1 MEGPIEDRLIVRSDS
16 QAWGVGSFRAGWVDV
31 PRGLIQPTGGT
42 VRVGFQQKV
51 RFDYERRQIRP
62 GVPML
67 RDLGVV
73 HVVILACVFVGWTAG
88 LSARAAEPAQLG
100 ASATLAEIEA
110 CASRNLPDAA
120 GVIEFSVEAID
131 RTGEV
136 VLSRAE
142 IRWTKDDEELA
153 RILLR
158 VSEPSKTAGTAL
170 LIMDRESDQP
180 EFFLRLPEIS
190 RVKRVRSKRMRG
202 PVLGTDFSFEDL
214 QRMREPLDRTDLEL
228 IGIAEVDGR
237 SAWLLETI
245 PDEGDDS
252 EYTRVLTYIDQ
263 RHCVPVQV
271 DLFERDD
278 RLRKRLRASQD
289 EIRSV
294 GTANLPHVFTM
305 EDLRRETRTI
315 IRIERF
321 DSTPSLPVE
330 QFTKRA
336 LQESAPAALA
346 R

>member
-1 MEGPIEDRLIVRSDS
+1 MRSKAGYPQS
-16 QAWGVGSFRAGWVDV
+16 EWAEPCTRVSRVLQVAGATVLAVVLVGSSFG
-31 PRGLIQPTGGT
+31 QPT
-42 VRVGFQQKV
+42 
-51 RFDYERRQIRP
+51 
-62 GVPML
+62 
-67 RDLGVV
+67 
-73 HVVILACVFVGWTAG
+73 W
-88 LSARAAEPAQLG
+88 AAEFEAPG

-110 CASRNLPDAA
+110 CASRNLPNAA

-131 RTGEV
+131 RSGAVT
-136 VLSRAE
+136 LSRAE
-142 IRWTKDDEELA
+142 IRWTKDDDELA

-170 LIMDRESDQP
+170 LILDKASDQP

-190 RVKRVRSKRMRG
+190 RVKRVRSKRLRG

-214 QRMREPLDRTDLEL
+214 QRMREPLDRSDLEL
-228 IGIAEVDGR
+228 IGISEVDGH

-245 PDEGDDS
+245 PGEDDSS

-263 RHCVPVQV
+263 QHCVPVQV

-289 EIRSV
+289 EIRRV
-294 GTANLPHVFTM
+294 GTANLPYVFTM

-321 DSTPSLPVE
+321 DSTPHLPVE

-336 LQESAPAALA
+336 LQDPAPAAVA
-346 R
+346 H

>member
-1 MEGPIEDRLIVRSDS
+1 QIGPGWCILRVV
-16 QAWGVGSFRAGWVDV
+16 QVGV
-31 PRGLIQPTGGT
+31 
-42 VRVGFQQKV
+42 
-51 RFDYERRQIRP
+51 
-62 GVPML
+62 
-67 RDLGVV
+67 
-73 HVVILACVFVGWTAG
+73 LACVLAGWTPG
-88 LSARAAEPAQLG
+88 LYARATEPAQLG

-110 CASRNLPDAA
+110 CVSRNLPNDA

-131 RTGEV
+131 RSGAVT
-136 VLSRAE
+136 LSRAE
-142 IRWTKDDEELA
+142 IRWTKDDDELA

-158 VSEPSKTAGTAL
+158 VSEPAKTAGTAI

-180 EFFLRLPEIS
+180 EFYLRLPEIA
-190 RVKRVRSKRMRG
+190 RVKRVRSKRLRG

-214 QRMREPLDRTDLEL
+214 QRLRDPLDRTDLEL

-237 SAWLLETI
+237 SAWLLEAI
-245 PDEGDDS
+245 PGEDDGS
-252 EYTRVLTYIDQ
+252 EYTRVLSYIDP

-289 EIRSV
+289 EIRRV

-321 DSTPSLPVE
+321 DSTPHLPVE

-336 LQESAPAALA
+336 LQASAPAAVA

>member
-1 MEGPIEDRLIVRSDS
+1 MRVVCVSVLTCV
-16 QAWGVGSFRAGWVDV
+16 FAGWT
-31 PRGLIQPTGGT
+31 IGT
-42 VRVGFQQKV
+42 
-51 RFDYERRQIRP
+51 
-62 GVPML
+62 
-67 RDLGVV
+67 
-73 HVVILACVFVGWTAG
+73 
-88 LSARAAEPAQLG
+88 SARATGPDQLG

-110 CASRNLPDAA
+110 CASRNLPNAA

-131 RTGEV
+131 RSGAVTT
-136 VLSRAE
+136 SRAE
-142 IRWTKDDEELA
+142 IRWTKHDDELA

-158 VSEPSKTAGTAL
+158 VSAPAKTAGTAL

-180 EFFLRLPEIS
+180 EFFLRLPEIA
-190 RVKRVRSKRMRG
+190 RVKRIRSKRLRG

-237 SAWLLETI
+237 SAWLLEAI
-245 PDEGDDS
+245 PGEDDDS
-252 EYTRVLTYIDQ
+252 EYTRVLTYVDQ

-321 DSTPSLPVE
+321 DSTPDLPAE

-336 LQESAPAALA
+336 LQEPNPAAVA

>member
-1 MEGPIEDRLIVRSDS
+1 MRQSAGCRKLGPRLHASRL
-16 QAWGVGSFRAGWVDV
+16 ARLGVLSCVFAGWI
-31 PRGLIQPTGGT
+31 P
-42 VRVGFQQKV
+42 GF
-51 RFDYERRQIRP
+51 
-62 GVPML
+62 
-67 RDLGVV
+67 
-73 HVVILACVFVGWTAG
+73 AAW
-88 LSARAAEPAQLG
+88 SASPDQLG
-100 ASATLAEIEA
+100 ASATLADIEA
-110 CASRNLPDAA
+110 CASQNLPNDA

-131 RTGEV
+131 RIGTV
-136 VLSRAE
+136 TLSRAE
-142 IRWTKDDEELA
+142 IRWTKDDDGLA

-158 VSEPSKTAGTAL
+158 VSEPAKTAGTAL

-180 EFFLRLPEIS
+180 EFYLRLPEIA
-190 RVKRVRSKRMRG
+190 RVKRVRSKRLRG

-214 QRMREPLDRTDLEL
+214 QRLREPLDRANLEL

-245 PDEGDDS
+245 PDEDDGS
-252 EYTRVLTYIDQ
+252 DYTRVLTYIDQ
-263 RHCVPVQV
+263 RNCVPVQV

-289 EIRSV
+289 EIRTV
-294 GTANLPHVFTM
+294 GEAYLPHVFTM

-321 DSTPSLPVE
+321 DPTPHLSVE

-336 LQESAPAALA
+336 LLESAPAAVS